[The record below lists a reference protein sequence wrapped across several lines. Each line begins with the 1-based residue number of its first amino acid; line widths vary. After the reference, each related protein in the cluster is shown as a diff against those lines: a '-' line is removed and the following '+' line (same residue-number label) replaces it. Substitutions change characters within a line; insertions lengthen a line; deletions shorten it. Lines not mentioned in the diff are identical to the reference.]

1 LETGGIDIVMKKTF
15 YFAHDFNAR
24 NDEKITL
31 LRMKHGMLGYGV
43 YFAILERLGE
53 ATDYAGV
60 ADYNIIAYDLRV
72 DASVV
77 KSVINDFGLFA
88 FTANGE
94 CFYSESLIRRMKPL
108 ESLQEQRRKAGIKSA
123 EKRKNASSPESK
135 NSENATDVQ
144 RTFNGRSTTVEE
156 NVNGRCEKNQQK
168 KKIKENK
175 EKPSNEGKKKVQDVE
190 REKDAATAATPP
202 QSSFPNSEN
211 PETPAE
217 TDCAT
222 PTEKTGGG
230 LAVTQE
236 ERKKKSVQ
244 ELEKR
249 EKDFYN
255 SLKTFVGQYS
265 KEMVRAFYDYWTE
278 KNRSGTKMRF
288 ELEKTWDVS
297 LRLATWSRNDKNFN
311 KNENEKG
318 KGKQTVVIQP

>member
-1 LETGGIDIVMKKTF
+1 MKKTF

-202 QSSFPNSEN
+202 QTSFPNPEN

-236 ERKKKSVQ
+236 EGKKKAAL

-249 EKDFYN
+249 EKAFYS
-255 SLKTFVGQYS
+255 SLIPFVEKYP
-265 KEMVRAFYDYWTE
+265 KEMIREFYDYWTE
-278 KNRSGTKMRF
+278 PNKSKTKMRF
-288 ELEKTWDVS
+288 ELQKTWDVS
-297 LRLATWSRNDKNFN
+297 LRLSTWARRDKNFN
-311 KNENEKG
+311 RTKDEKRP
-318 KGKQTVVIQP
+318 KQTVVIQ